1 MSNFGGLTKYL
12 NSATLNAN
20 KLSIT
25 NIDIEQIAE
34 NANNFYGL
42 RDIEELA
49 SMIATSEYI
58 EPLEVVPAENG
69 SYRLIAGHRRRAAI
83 SLLIS
88 QGLRESKEVPC
99 IIRNFSPANGLT
111 ADEIETINL
120 IFSNRGQRRK
130 ITPSEQ
136 LREIQLLEPLAKKIF
151 NSDEFIA
158 ENNGKR
164 GSFRKFFA
172 ETILNISESHMQ
184 RLSSLQKLSTNAL
197 RAFEDNV
204 ITQSTA
210 IRLSSMPH
218 EEQDR
223 FIEDYNDDSQ
233 DYPKDFSESLG
244 EDKSF
249 VCDDFNDFDAEEF
262 TAKSDETDEEIYDE
276 DDTSSMPD
284 RSEDKGKDSV
294 QAAEADDS
302 SKADTV
308 RLKDSIQSAEDL
320 EQEAENWL
328 LASLTAMLDNTE
340 DKLAK
345 AMVNSDEVEKAKWTI
360 RKAKLQL
367 IISLIK
373 E

>member
-120 IFSNRGQRRK
+120 IFSNRGQRIYCGKQWQAWLFQEILCGNHPEYLRK
-130 ITPSEQ
+130 P
-136 LREIQLLEPLAKKIF
+136 
-151 NSDEFIA
+151 
-158 ENNGKR
+158 
-164 GSFRKFFA
+164 
-172 ETILNISESHMQ
+172 
-184 RLSSLQKLSTNAL
+184 
-197 RAFEDNV
+197 
-204 ITQSTA
+204 
-210 IRLSSMPH
+210 
-218 EEQDR
+218 
-223 FIEDYNDDSQ
+223 Y
-233 DYPKDFSESLG
+233 
-244 EDKSF
+244 
-249 VCDDFNDFDAEEF
+249 
-262 TAKSDETDEEIYDE
+262 
-276 DDTSSMPD
+276 
-284 RSEDKGKDSV
+284 
-294 QAAEADDS
+294 AEAF
-302 SKADTV
+302 
-308 RLKDSIQSAEDL
+308 
-320 EQEAENWL
+320 
-328 LASLTAMLDNTE
+328 
-340 DKLAK
+340 KLAEAQHK
-345 AMVNSDEVEKAKWTI
+345 CFKSI
-360 RKAKLQL
+360 
-367 IISLIK
+367 
-373 E
+373 